1 MSYVVYRYPLDTLHM
16 IQHQLTLGLD
26 LEDGDPLL
34 EILSPHDMWEQIS
47 QHELA
52 RYSEDRRIEFKS
64 SSIHFAE
71 LAKYYSMFSN
81 TSPEGGVILIGVN
94 DNGVAEGCKSLS
106 VHQLNALEKFHFD
119 FCPEARPEVRR
130 VELRVGGSSDFFL
143 AFYVPYRNKL
153 TETNKKEAYIRYGDS
168 IHKMSDEEKRE
179 YRQSRNEIE
188 FELEPCGL
196 MWPDDFDAG
205 IVSAL
210 CERFLDREDISDRSH
225 EEILEIKHL
234 GQINRNNFYPNK
246 ALAILAA
253 RDPRSLIPGCR
264 IRIQRFE
271 GILEGEGQ
279 SYNPVVDRFI
289 EGNAVQLIERT
300 ALMLENLI
308 YDFTWFGEDGKFVTT
323 KEYPR
328 AAWFE
333 ALVNAV
339 AHRSYIFSGADISIK
354 LFKDR
359 MMIESPGGFCPPV
372 SPSNIYKVRASRNPF
387 LMDGMY
393 LLDYVKMAREGT
405 RRMAASMKEYGL
417 PEPEFLQEAVHGL
430 LVRVVLRNDSA
441 YRRRAG
447 ATEVIDAFG
456 EKLWKTF
463 DDDEQKLAEIAVRN
477 GEINVSD
484 AQRVTGRTWHTA
496 KKILTRMVQR
506 GALIHVHNQ
515 SDRDSRAYFRPRIK
529 VTDTLE

>member
-1 MSYVVYRYPLDTLHM
+1 MVVP
-16 IQHQLTLGLD
+16 QLTFDFVLD
-26 LEDGDPLL
+26 DGDPLL
-34 EILSPHDMWEQIS
+34 EVLSPRDIWERLN
-47 QHELA
+47 QHELS

-64 SSIHFAE
+64 TRIQYAE

-81 TSPEGGVILIGVN
+81 TSPEGGVILVGVN
-94 DNGVAEGCKSLS
+94 DNGEPEGCSSLS
-106 VHQLNALEKFHFD
+106 GNHLNELEKFHLD
-119 FCPEARPEVRR
+119 HCPEARPEHRR
-130 VELRVGGSSDFFL
+130 IEVSLNGNHDFIL
-143 AFYVPYRNKL
+143 AIYIPYTNRL
-153 TETNKKEAYIRYGDS
+153 TETSRREAYIRYGDS
-168 IHKMSDEEKRE
+168 KHKMSDEEKRE

-188 FELEPCGL
+188 FELEPSGL
-196 MWPDDFDAG
+196 KWPDDFEAA
-205 IVSAL
+205 IVDSIW
-210 CERFLDREDISDRSH
+210 ERFSDREDIRDRTR

-234 GQINRNNFYPNK
+234 GQIQRGNFHPNK
-246 ALAILAA
+246 ALAILASKDA
-253 RDPRSLIPGCR
+253 RALFPGCR
-264 IRIQRFE
+264 IRLQRFE
-271 GILEGEGQ
+271 GTIEGLGQ

-289 EGNAVQLIERT
+289 EGNAVQLVERT
-300 ALMLENLI
+300 ASMLDNLI
-308 YDFTWFGEDGKFVTT
+308 YDFTWLGEDGKFVTT

-354 LFKDR
+354 LFQDR
-359 MMIESPGGFCPPV
+359 MEIESPGGFCPPV
-372 SPSNIYKVRASRNPF
+372 NESNIYEVRASRNPF

-417 PEPEFLQEAVHGL
+417 PAPEFVQETVQGL
-430 LVRVVLRNDSA
+430 LVRVVLKNNSE

-447 ATEVIDAFG
+447 ATEVIVAFG
-456 EKLWKTF
+456 EKLWKNL

-484 AQRVTGRTWHTA
+484 AQRATGRTWHTA
-496 KKILTRMVQR
+496 KKKLGKMVSK

-515 SDRDSRAYFRPRIK
+515 SDRDTRAYYRPRKIEE
-529 VTDTLE
+529 T

>member
-1 MSYVVYRYPLDTLHM
+1 VSAQLH
-16 IQHQLTLGLD
+16 LSLD

-34 EILSPHDMWEQIS
+34 ETLAPRDIWERIS
-47 QHELA
+47 QHELS
-52 RYSEDRRIEFKS
+52 RYSEDRRVEFKPAS
-64 SSIHFAE
+64 FHLE
-71 LAKYYSMFSN
+71 DLAKYYSMFSN

-94 DNGVAEGCKSLS
+94 DKREVEGCKSLS
-106 VHQLNALEKFHFD
+106 VDELNRIEKFHLT
-119 FCPEARPEVRR
+119 FCPEARPEYRR
-130 VELRVGGSSDFFL
+130 VEAIVGEHPNYFL
-143 AFYVPYRNKL
+143 AIYIPYTRNL

-196 MWPDDFDAG
+196 RWPDDFDAG
-205 IVSAL
+205 IISDL
-210 CERFLDREDISDRSH
+210 CKSYSNREDISGRSN

-234 GQINRNNFYPNK
+234 GQRIRGNFCPNK

-253 RDPRSLIPGCR
+253 KDPRSLIPGCR
-264 IRIQRFE
+264 IRMQRFE
-271 GILEGEGQ
+271 GIIEGEGQ

-289 EGNAVQLIERT
+289 EGNAVHLIERT
-300 ALMLENLI
+300 ALMLDNLI
-308 YDFTWFGEDGKFVTT
+308 YDFTWLGDDGKFVNT
-323 KEYPR
+323 KEYPKP
-328 AAWFE
+328 AWFE

-359 MMIESPGGFCPPV
+359 MVIESPGGFCPPV
-372 SPSNIYKVRASRNPF
+372 SPSNIYEVRASRNPF

-417 PEPEFLQEAVHGL
+417 PEPEFVQETVHGL
-430 LVRVVLRNDSA
+430 LVRVVLRNNIA

-456 EKLWKTF
+456 EELWKTF
-463 DDDEQKLAEIAVRN
+463 DDDEQKIAEIAVRN

-484 AQRVTGRTWHTA
+484 AQRATGRTWHTA
-496 KKILTRMVQR
+496 RKILFRMVEI
-506 GALIHVHNQ
+506 GALIHIHNQ
-515 SDRDSRAYFRPRIK
+515 SDRDTRACYIPKIK
-529 VTDTLE
+529 EIQKS

>member
-1 MSYVVYRYPLDTLHM
+1 MVVR
-16 IQHQLTLGLD
+16 QLAFD
-26 LEDGDPLL
+26 FALEDGDPLL
-34 EILSPHDMWEQIS
+34 EVLSPRDIWERLN
-47 QHELA
+47 QHELS

-64 SSIHFAE
+64 TRIHFAE

-94 DNGVAEGCKSLS
+94 DQGEAEGCSSLS
-106 VHQLNALEKFHFD
+106 VDQLNKLEKFHLDHCPNAKPEHRRIEISLGRNVD
-119 FCPEARPEVRR
+119 FIIAI
-130 VELRVGGSSDFFL
+130 
-143 AFYVPYRNKL
+143 YIPYTNRL

-168 IHKMSDEEKRE
+168 KHRMSDDEKRE

-188 FELEPCGL
+188 FELEPSGL
-196 MWPDDFDAG
+196 KWPDDFETAIIDS
-205 IVSAL
+205 I
-210 CERFLDREDISDRSH
+210 CERFSIREDIRDRTR

-234 GQINRNNFYPNK
+234 GQIQRGHFHPNK
-246 ALAILAA
+246 ALAILASKDA
-253 RDPRSLIPGCR
+253 RALIPGCR
-264 IRIQRFE
+264 IRLQRFE
-271 GILEGEGQ
+271 GRIEGSGQ
-279 SYNPVVDRFI
+279 TYSPVVDRFI

-300 ALMLENLI
+300 ALILENLI
-308 YDFTWFGEDGKFVTT
+308 YDFTWLGEDGKFVTT

-328 AAWFE
+328 PAWFE

-354 LFKDR
+354 LFEDR
-359 MMIESPGGFCPPV
+359 MEIESPGGFCPPV
-372 SPSNIYKVRASRNPF
+372 NESNIYDVRASRNPF

-405 RRMAASMKEYGL
+405 RRMAASMEEYGL
-417 PEPEFLQEAVHGL
+417 PAPEFVQETVHGL
-430 LVRVVLRNDSA
+430 LVRVVLKNDSE

-456 EKLWKTF
+456 EELWKLL
-463 DDDEQKLAEIAVRN
+463 DEDEQKLAEIAVRN

-484 AQRVTGRTWHTA
+484 AQRATGRTWHTA
-496 KKILTRMVQR
+496 KKKLAKMVTK

-515 SDRDSRAYFRPRIK
+515 SDRDTRAHYRPRLK
-529 VTDTLE
+529 E